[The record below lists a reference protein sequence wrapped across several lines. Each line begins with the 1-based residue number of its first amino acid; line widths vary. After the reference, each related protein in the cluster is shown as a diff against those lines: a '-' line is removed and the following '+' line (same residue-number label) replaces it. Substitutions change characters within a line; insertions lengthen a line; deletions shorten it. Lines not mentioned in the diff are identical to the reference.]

1 MINLLKV
8 RWAARMC
15 RVLSLSPILET
26 LCVCLRVPPGDEGN
40 QNWTIERCSWS
51 GMQPVYIHQRALWG
65 GDDVHNAGSNQLGC
79 LSSQIKW
86 TAHSVRAT
94 LWDRWE
100 DLCQPVPGEERG
112 LDETNWI
119 LYHIGGSQTH
129 QLFSWILNLTD
140 FGQAHADG
148 VGVACRGECPCPSDG
163 DFHLIPI
170 SV

>member
-112 LDETNWI
+112 SMKPIESYIILVAARPINCFREFWI
-119 LYHIGGSQTH
+119 SQ
-129 QLFSWILNLTD
+129 ILARLTQM
-140 FGQAHADG
+140 GLGLHVEENAL
-148 VGVACRGECPCPSDG
+148 V
-163 DFHLIPI
+163 HLMVTFI
-170 SV
+170 